1 VASLASL
8 AVVAALTALTPLAA
22 LSPLAALTVIV
33 AVENTLGDV
42 RHDEHATI
50 LRRGPPKIGRANR

>member
-8 AVVAALTALTPLAA
+8 AVVAALTPLAA

-50 LRRGPPKIGRANR
+50 LRRGPPKIGWANR